1 MENINVIIKNLLRHD
16 YEGVKKLEIIEGIPE
31 IVEVDPWEC
40 SLGNRAEHLALLG
53 YSKTEGFS
61 SILLPTQRQLVS
73 AIDGYGLV
81 PYFTSD
87 FAKNLKGTY
96 VLIKTLSPGSWE
108 IKDGEST
115 YDEYVTAWIFQL

>member
-1 MENINVIIKNLLRHD
+1 MENKIIIKNLLRHD

-87 FAKNLKGTY
+87 FAKNLKGTTY